1 MDEHMVTD
9 FSAIDDNK
17 SAFRSSY
24 FIHSNKRDLSFTPGL
39 KSSLLKPS
47 LLVNGSMPILKFVL
61 RIASD
66 HNTAGFKDTWH
77 SLTSCH
83 FPLADGIYV
92 CLLMRFQLAL
102 PQVSQ
107 DHVLRDEWMNEW
119 WMVPISSL
127 AAKGWIA
134 EEPERWDRTSAYY

>member
-92 CLLMRFQLAL
+92 CLIMRFQLAL

-107 DHVLRDEWMNEW
+107 DHVLREKY
-119 WMVPISSL
+119 IGL
-127 AAKGWIA
+127 
-134 EEPERWDRTSAYY
+134 

>member
-1 MDEHMVTD
+1 MVID

-107 DHVLRDEWMNEW
+107 DHVLRET
-119 WMVPISSL
+119 L
-127 AAKGWIA
+127 ACKN
-134 EEPERWDRTSAYY
+134 RTELQNLQHKHKLKTESQSPQH